1 MGRCW
6 FMTLWE
12 TVFIF
17 TWSVIFSKKIVLL
30 IQLNKNFNGILITK
44 GNIKIPLFDAKKV
57 SSFIVWN
64 LKMLLSLVLVIIDY
78 ILAVI
83 DILLCLVSKLLID
96 KLGLMGNYPSLI
108 DWNQYSS
115 WQAKHIKSLI
125 PSRLQKIVKFHFQG
139 TYRDITI

>member
-30 IQLNKNFNGILITK
+30 IQSNKNFNGILVTK

-57 SSFIVWN
+57 SSFIV
-64 LKMLLSLVLVIIDY
+64 
-78 ILAVI
+78 
-83 DILLCLVSKLLID
+83 
-96 KLGLMGNYPSLI
+96 
-108 DWNQYSS
+108 
-115 WQAKHIKSLI
+115 
-125 PSRLQKIVKFHFQG
+125 
-139 TYRDITI
+139 